1 MELQIHV
8 LSSCSP
14 CMLFQ
19 MMRVSSPLRFEA
31 SRLFWAHPEAYFEV
45 SGAWLIAGAYSG
57 HTFIDLSFLR
67 YVENVLVE
75 CDAATERQIGPVHD
89 GVMVIRQDRITAFWD
104 SLLKRCPNAKQV
116 IINSC
121 WAPRSPDTETRPVPR
136 IWDMLVRRAPLQ
148 INTFA
153 FIAEK
158 VTKNSTARPSHLL
171 SPTQEWQRS
180 LYQPLACGSWR
191 HVQSGRSWKTNLP
204 PTKPFSGPVGQYMAL
219 QHKNNVVQ
227 QQQDGFWLLMIEA
240 LDRHYYGKGENKH
253 FSCPSVNC
261 NAYFKQAGQWSVH
274 AAEMHYD
281 DWIAVNRFGIL
292 PVEMKREFEQHERAL
307 QEQSTQTIQSARRIQ
322 DSWNSQDATRQKE
335 IERRWIAQLEN
346 DSTWDTGTTPRVSRL
361 WIDSVQQMS
370 EAKAQMEREH
380 S

>member
-8 LSSCSP
+8 LSFCSP
-14 CMLFQ
+14 RMLFQ
-19 MMRVSSPLRFEA
+19 MMR
-31 SRLFWAHPEAYFEV
+31 
-45 SGAWLIAGAYSG
+45 AWLIAGAYSG
-57 HTFIDLSFLR
+57 HTFIHLSFLR
-67 YVENVLVE
+67 SIENILVE

-104 SLLKRCPNAKQV
+104 SLSKRCPNAKRV
-116 IINSC
+116 MINSC
-121 WAPRSPDTETRPVPR
+121 WAPRWPDTETLPVPC
-136 IWDMLVRRAPLQ
+136 IWDMLVRQAPLQ

-158 VTKNSTARPSHLL
+158 VTKNSAARPSHLL

-191 HVQSGRSWKTNLP
+191 YVQSGRSWKTILP
-204 PTKPFSGPVGQYMAL
+204 PTKLFNGPVGEYMAL
-219 QHKNNVVQ
+219 QHKSNVVQ
-227 QQQDGFWLLMIEA
+227 RQQDGLWVLMIEA
-240 LDRHYYGKGENKH
+240 LDRHCYHKGENKP

-261 NAYFKQAGQWSVH
+261 NAYFKQAGEWSVH
-274 AAEMHYD
+274 TAEMHYN

-292 PVEMKREFEQHERAL
+292 PVKLKREFEQQERAL
-307 QEQSTQTIQSARRIQ
+307 KEQSTQIIQSARHIQ
-322 DSWNSQDATRQKE
+322 DSRISQDGARQKE

-346 DSTWDTGTTPRVSRL
+346 DSTWDTGTTPRASRL
-361 WIDSVQQMS
+361 WIDFVQQMS
-370 EAKAQMEREH
+370 EVKAQMEREH

>member
-136 IWDMLVRRAPLQ
+136 IWDMLVRHAPLQ

-191 HVQSGRSWKTNLP
+191 HVQSGRLWKTILP
-204 PTKPFSGPVGQYMAL
+204 PTKLFNGPR
-219 QHKNNVVQ
+219 
-227 QQQDGFWLLMIEA
+227 QQDGLWMLMIEA
-240 LDRHYYGKGENKH
+240 LDRHCYHKGENKP
-253 FSCPSVNC
+253 FSCPSVNL
-261 NAYFKQAGQWSVH
+261 AVH
-274 AAEMHYD
+274 TVEMHYN

-292 PVEMKREFEQHERAL
+292 PVKVKREFEQQERAL
-307 QEQSTQTIQSARRIQ
+307 KEQSTQIIQSARHIQ
-322 DSWNSQDATRQKE
+322 DSRISQDGARQKE

-361 WIDSVQQMS
+361 WIDFVQQMS